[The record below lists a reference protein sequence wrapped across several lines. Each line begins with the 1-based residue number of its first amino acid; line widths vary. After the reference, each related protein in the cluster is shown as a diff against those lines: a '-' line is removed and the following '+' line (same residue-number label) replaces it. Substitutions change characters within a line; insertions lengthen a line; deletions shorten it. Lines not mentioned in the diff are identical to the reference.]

1 MTAGQWGQF
10 FVVWIV
16 IGFVAAPFLG
26 RWLRKRRDKRTSA
39 ERAARLAH
47 LLKLADEYD
56 YAESATERQ
65 AIYRKAQSLG
75 LEPRYA
81 MPVRVITGREQK
93 ALSQEQS
100 EFNARRLTPAERQKA
115 IECGFVEEDEP
126 FHLDEPNQPR
136 PAA

>member
-1 MTAGQWGQF
+1 MNINWALAGQIA
-10 FVVWIV
+10 VIWIIV
-16 IGFVAAPFLG
+16 GFVAGRFIG

-81 MPVRVITGREQK
+81 MPVRVITGAEQQ

-100 EFNARRLTPAERQKA
+100 DFNARRDNAYLERARKAESL
-115 IECGFVEEDEP
+115 GF
-126 FHLDEPNQPR
+126 LDPDD
-136 PAA
+136 AA